1 MAITPSKECS
11 RTWSRIGTPSSQKT
25 KSPRWLRFM
34 TLCRMN
40 ILVVFLIGALMG
52 GLNGVG
58 IFFEP
63 REPYKIEILLA
74 ATLKGVLISLLTGF
88 SLGPSSSW
96 LRGAGFGML
105 YGFAFGLVIFLAKG
119 AFKSKDAPYVVPMSI
134 VTGLITGVLLA
145 KLAF

>member
-1 MAITPSKECS
+1 
-11 RTWSRIGTPSSQKT
+11 
-25 KSPRWLRFM
+25 
-34 TLCRMN
+34 MN
-40 ILVVFLIGALMG
+40 VLIALLIGALLG

-74 ATLKGVLISLLTGF
+74 ATLKGILISLLTGF
-88 SLGPSSSW
+88 SLGPGSSW

-105 YGFAFGLVIFLAKG
+105 YGFAFGLMIFLAKG
-119 AFKSKDAPYVVPMSI
+119 AFKSKDAPYVAPMSI

-145 KLAF
+145 TFAF

>member
-1 MAITPSKECS
+1 
-11 RTWSRIGTPSSQKT
+11 
-25 KSPRWLRFM
+25 
-34 TLCRMN
+34 MN
-40 ILVVFLIGALMG
+40 ISAVLIIGAIMG
-52 GLNGVG
+52 GVNGVG

-74 ATLKGVLISLLTGF
+74 ATLKGILISLLTAF
-88 SLGPSSSW
+88 SLGAGRSW

-145 KLAF
+145 NLAF

>member
-1 MAITPSKECS
+1 MPNRGSN
-11 RTWSRIGTPSSQKT
+11 P
-25 KSPRWLRFM
+25 

-40 ILVVFLIGALMG
+40 ILIVLLVGAFMG
-52 GLNGVG
+52 GINGVG

-74 ATLKGVLISLLTGF
+74 ATVKGVLISLLTGF
-88 SLGPSSSW
+88 SLSPGSSW

-145 KLAF
+145 NFAFSLRSPS